1 MRPPDL
7 LVYRTGSGC
16 WLGPA
21 IGPPPPRALVF
32 YSLHVSTSRGAN
44 LDDIIRHRVCVENPR
59 DTAHLELGM
68 LVMALG
74 LPVTLAFNF
83 PFFNIQS
90 TQKPPAAAELRDAL
104 VAGSSDMDV
113 IQLLVDQCID
123 ARVPFRAVCTPTLF

>member
-1 MRPPDL
+1 MLVGTGDRPAAASRSRVL
-7 LVYRTGSGC
+7 QLTCFNKSRRK
-16 WLGPA
+16 LG
-21 IGPPPPRALVF
+21 R
-32 YSLHVSTSRGAN
+32 HHTTS
-44 LDDIIRHRVCVENPR
+44 CVENPR